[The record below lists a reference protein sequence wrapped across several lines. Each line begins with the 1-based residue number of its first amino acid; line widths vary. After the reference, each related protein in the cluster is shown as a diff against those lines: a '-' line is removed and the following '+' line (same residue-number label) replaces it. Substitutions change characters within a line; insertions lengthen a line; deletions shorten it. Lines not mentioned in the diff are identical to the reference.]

1 MRAVVVVTF
10 ALALGAT
17 APAAADGPS
26 AEAEA
31 AALRE
36 LDRGIAAYRARDF
49 ATAHAAFT
57 AAHDLVPERANPYRW
72 LALTEV
78 ELGDCAA
85 ALPHID
91 GFVARVAADDAR
103 LPELVRLRAVC
114 HRTLERPAPAEPV
127 PATTAAPTRW
137 WLWAAIGGAAL
148 VVAGGI
154 VYATTRDTTTTL
166 PPIRCDSAG
175 CAP

>member
-1 MRAVVVVTF
+1 MRAVVLTI
-10 ALALGAT
+10 ALAMAA
-17 APAAADGPS
+17 APARADDGDP
-26 AEAEA
+26 EA

-36 LDRGIAAYRARDF
+36 LDRGIAAYRVRDF

-57 AAHDLVPERANPYRW
+57 AAHELVPERANPYRW

-78 ELGDCAA
+78 ELADCAA

-91 GFVARVAADDAR
+91 AFAARVPADDAR

-114 HRTLERPAPAEPV
+114 HRNIATPTPTPMVPPPAAS
-127 PATTAAPTRW
+127 PTRW
-137 WLWAAIGGAAL
+137 WLWTAIGGAAL

-154 VYATTRDTTTTL
+154 VYATTRDAPTSL
-166 PPIRCDSAG
+166 PPIRCGDAG
-175 CAP
+175 CMP